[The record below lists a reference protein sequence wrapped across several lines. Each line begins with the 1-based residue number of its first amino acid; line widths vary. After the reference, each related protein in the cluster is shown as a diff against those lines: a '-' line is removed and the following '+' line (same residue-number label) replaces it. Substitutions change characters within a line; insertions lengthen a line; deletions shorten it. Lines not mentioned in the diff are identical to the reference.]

1 MMSGSDEMFSRKA
14 RDRLSGALTSAVE
27 GSEVFDGLPD
37 LTAGLD
43 SPLRRIVNSGSPWNS
58 PTKSPRQVRRR
69 RKKEQAH
76 DTAFHHTFVMKLFD
90 RSVDLAQFAENASL
104 YPVCRAWMK
113 NQPHNTTF
121 APRMRTPTPTPED
134 PEPEKETGSDD
145 VVEGEEQKEK
155 GKGEEEEDPVAVNR
169 EGSAEATASRPLPK
183 PVFKEP
189 ETPKDIY
196 KLPAFDPM
204 EITKG
209 IREISPRVP
218 KNLVKRKCPEDLEID
233 ESKESAPDLLKSH
246 VGEWKRVRKMWRDAA
261 FANEGRFKESMKILE
276 DMFET

>member
-1 MMSGSDEMFSRKA
+1 MSGREEMFSRKA

-27 GSEVFDGLPD
+27 GTDILDGLPD

-113 NQPHNTTF
+113 NQPHNTSF
-121 APRMRTPTPTPED
+121 APRLRTPTPEP
-134 PEPEKETGSDD
+134 PEPEKEGNSEDAT
-145 VVEGEEQKEK
+145 EGEGKEEK
-155 GKGEEEEDPVAVNR
+155 KEGDGEEA
-169 EGSAEATASRPLPK
+169 ATAVENKALSEENGSGSLPK

-189 ETPKDIY
+189 EKPKAIY
-196 KLPAFDPM
+196 KMPAFEPLGVD
-204 EITKG
+204 
-209 IREISPRVP
+209 RDVSARVP
-218 KNLVKRKCPEDLEID
+218 KGLTKRKCPEELEID
-233 ESKESAPDLLKSH
+233 ESKESASDLLKSH
-246 VGEWKRVRKMWRDAA
+246 VSEWKKVRKMWRVAA
-261 FANEGRFKESMKILE
+261 FDNESRFKDSMKILE